1 MRKERVKRRGCVG
14 HEERKNKGERK
25 TPELNFH
32 MKGEVLEQR
41 EEREKKGRER
51 KRIKGKIII
60 EVLLKKV
67 LSQVY

>member
-1 MRKERVKRRGCVG
+1 MRKDRVKRRGCVG

-32 MKGEVLEQR
+32 MKGEVSWI
-41 EEREKKGRER
+41 ERGKRKKKEER

>member
-1 MRKERVKRRGCVG
+1 MRKDRVKRRGCVG

-41 EEREKKGRER
+41 EEREKKGRE
-51 KRIKGKIII
+51 
-60 EVLLKKV
+60 LKEK
-67 LSQVY
+67 L